1 MSRPNYTII
10 RCQTTDKVKVM
21 DLLRDANVYQIA
33 RGHVDAVY
41 ENGETIEEKR
51 YTKRLVKLGTVVK
64 FWYFITN

>member
-1 MSRPNYTII
+1 
-10 RCQTTDKVKVM
+10 M

-64 FWYFITN
+64 CWYFITN

>member
-1 MSRPNYTII
+1 MNRPNYTII

-33 RGHVDAVY
+33 RGHVDVVY

-51 YTKRLVKLGTVVK
+51 YTKRLVKLGTVIK
-64 FWYFITN
+64 C

>member
-1 MSRPNYTII
+1 MLT
-10 RCQTTDKVKVM
+10 
-21 DLLRDANVYQIA
+21 VYQIA

-64 FWYFITN
+64 C